1 MRIGTGALW
10 AIAIAAGALAAG
22 SGGAGAQQKP
32 NTTVPLPDVSVTA
45 PASPQE
51 VRPTSQGAVGNPYF
65 GNVRVE
71 ETKWPEIPCA
81 SSRVGAATPGT
92 CRKGPQQMNFEHG
105 DSQGNRQLSNCQ
117 IAHDLV
123 ISTLGGLTFEAD
135 SLVFDPYYISGIG
148 HQRQDCYVE
157 AIPRNLQAQFVDMNQ
172 FTRQGSGWRNF
183 VDGGDLL
190 TMEFSIGTD
199 TCLTLEKR
207 GPRWGGG
214 YTWLIHASICRKD
227 GKPVDADNIATV
239 LAAIHIQEHDPN
251 GLNR

>member
-1 MRIGTGALW
+1 VRRLRFAVFSLVGAFVV
-10 AIAIAAGALAAG
+10 IAAFIPNGR
-22 SGGAGAQQKP
+22 AQQKP
-32 NTTVPLPDVSVTA
+32 NPTVPLPDVSVTA
-45 PASPQE
+45 PASQQE
-51 VRPTSQGAVGNPYF
+51 VRPTSSGAVGNPYF

-92 CRKGPQQMNFEHG
+92 CRKGPTQMNFEHG
-105 DSQGNRQLSNCQ
+105 DAGGGRQLSNCQ

-123 ISTLGGLTFEAD
+123 ISNLGGLTFEAD
-135 SLVFDPYYISGIG
+135 SLVFDPHYISGIG

-190 TMEFSIGTD
+190 TMEFSIGAD
-199 TCLTLEKR
+199 SCLTLEKR

-227 GKPVDADNIATV
+227 GRPVDADNIATV

-251 GLNR
+251 SLNH